1 MDSPSIIPSHDIASW
16 LLRHIDGVLDSLGL
30 HHYQTVEEVIY
41 LVVISLA
48 AFGIAWVIKRL
59 IYVVLR
65 KIVRMRNGVF
75 GRELLEWHTLSK
87 VCQIIPPL
95 ILFAMVPFAFEGTHP
110 MRTWIFRIVGIYS
123 MCAFGYAICAI
134 FTFVY
139 NHYNIH
145 NNKKNLPL
153 KGLLNVAKGIIWIVI
168 GICAVA
174 TLVGKSPAYLL
185 TGLTAFA
192 AALMLVFKDTIL
204 GFVAGIQM
212 NENDMI
218 HVGDWIIVP
227 GTPANG
233 VVTDMSLS
241 AVKIMNF
248 DNTTVTVPPYTLI
261 STSFQNYRSM
271 SLGGARRI
279 MRNLLIDLT
288 TIKRLTPA
296 DVDRMAAPFPELQ
309 KFVAKLRAD
318 KATEMNQPGLTPING
333 TIETNLGLFRAYV
346 CLYLYNNPNITRTQQ
361 MIVNLSDTNSNG
373 ALLQIYCFANTSEW
387 DSFEAIQ
394 SDVLEHVITAVDNFD
409 LAIYTTGSLDVD
421 MRPEPAPGADATAAV
436 KAPKGPDEP
445 VPDKNY

>member
-204 GFVAGIQM
+204 GLVASVQLTA
-212 NENDMI
+212 NKMI
-218 HVGDWIIVP
+218 RRGDWVVCESHH
-227 GTPANG
+227 ANG
-233 VVTDMSLS
+233 EVEDISLTT
-241 AVKIMNF
+241 VKIRNW
-248 DNTTVTVPPYTLI
+248 DNSVTTIPPYSLV
-261 STSFQNYRSM
+261 SESFRNYQPMRRSGGRRVDR
-271 SLGGARRI
+271 SVIIDANSVRFLGPDELAALREKGW
-279 MRNLLIDLT
+279 LEGL
-288 TIKRLTPA
+288 
-296 DVDRMAAPFPELQ
+296 DVDAARSEINLRLLRRYLTAWLAADPRVNEKLLLKVRQMEPTPSGLPLQ
-309 KFVAKLRAD
+309 
-318 KATEMNQPGLTPING
+318 
-333 TIETNLGLFRAYV
+333 
-346 CLYLYNNPNITRTQQ
+346 LYFFCHEVRWK
-361 MIVNLSDTNSNG
+361 
-373 ALLQIYCFANTSEW
+373 E
-387 DSFEAIQ
+387 FEEIQ
-394 SDVLEHVITAVDNFD
+394 SDIFDHVY
-409 LAIYTTGSLDVD
+409 AIIGEFGLRVFQSPT
-421 MRPEPAPGADATAAV
+421 GADIMTLA
-436 KAPKGPDEP
+436 K
-445 VPDKNY
+445 